1 MKPLGMRSYGHITH
15 LPGSR
20 IGPGDHKCNAGQTR
34 LATEKL
40 RDRFDRVIVQ
50 EKLDGSN
57 VGIARLD
64 GKILALTR
72 SGYLATTSRY
82 PQHQI
87 FASWVREN
95 TDRLLA
101 VLSDGERLC
110 GEWLMQAH
118 GTRYDLKHE
127 PLVVFDLMRSHSRVT
142 YEELIERISGKF
154 IIPHTIHCGG
164 SLTIDEAMKL
174 LGKHGFHGAIDP
186 VEGAVWRV
194 ERNKSIKSNS
204 NQNERHWKV
213 SFLAKYVRSDK
224 IDGIYLPEISGQPP
238 IFNWQPKSIST

>member
-1 MKPLGMRSYGHITH
+1 MKPLGIRSYGHIMH

-34 LATEKL
+34 LATERL
-40 RDRFDRVIVQ
+40 RDRYDRVIVQ

-72 SGYLATTSRY
+72 SGYLANTSRY

-87 FASWVREN
+87 FASWVCEN
-95 TDRLLA
+95 TDRLLTI
-101 VLSDGERLC
+101 LSDGERLC

-127 PLVVFDLMRSHSRVT
+127 PLVVFDLMRGHSRAT

-154 IIPHTIHCGG
+154 IIPHT
-164 SLTIDEAMKL
+164 
-174 LGKHGFHGAIDP
+174 
-186 VEGAVWRV
+186 
-194 ERNKSIKSNS
+194 
-204 NQNERHWKV
+204 
-213 SFLAKYVRSDK
+213 
-224 IDGIYLPEISGQPP
+224 
-238 IFNWQPKSIST
+238 